1 MFLHTHTE
9 KSSLFDKFSPLA
21 WSIQK
26 CTRKC
31 QSSSSKKRWINPA
44 FQDSKL
50 KEQNALCFGSF
61 AIFLDEFWLS
71 SHFRVH
77 GFLEQWG
84 LINYQVDADGR
95 PTPMGPPSTSHFH
108 VLLDTPAG
116 LQPLQPA
123 KTQVQSIYNT
133 VTTRAQVHVGC
144 VWKKI
149 IITIGSWLASVRRVM
164 DAYRRLP
171 CTREA

>member
-1 MFLHTHTE
+1 MLR
-9 KSSLFDKFSPLA
+9 S
-21 WSIQK
+21 Q
-26 CTRKC
+26 KC
-31 QSSSSKKRWINPA
+31 QSFNSRRGRSLA

-50 KEQNALCFGSF
+50 KDPKALCFRSF
-61 AIFLDEFWLS
+61 AIFLDDFWLS

-77 GFLEQWG
+77 AFLEQWG

-123 KTQVQSIYNT
+123 KTQVQPIYNT
-133 VTTRAQVHVGC
+133 APKRAQVHVGC
-144 VWKKI
+144 V
-149 IITIGSWLASVRRVM
+149 
-164 DAYRRLP
+164 
-171 CTREA
+171 